1 MNTRNTKNAVRMS
14 FVAFA
19 ALSATM
25 VAGVSNAAEAGG
37 VASQQAVTYKDLNLN
52 SNAGIQILYRRI
64 ENAANQVCGNVG
76 ARDLR
81 AASAQKACVERAISK
96 AVADVNSPMLTMV
109 SVVKSSDSVTQSFPI
124 AQVR

>member
-1 MNTRNTKNAVRMS
+1 MT

-25 VAGVSNAAEAGG
+25 LAGVTNAAEAGN
-37 VASQQAVTYKDLNLN
+37 VAPTLAVTYKDLNLN

-64 ENAANQVCGNVG
+64 EGAANQVCGKVD

-81 AASAQKACVERAISK
+81 AVSAKKACVEHAISN
-96 AVADVNSPMLTMV
+96 AVAAVNSPMLTMV
-109 SVVKSSDSVTQSFPI
+109 SVAKSSDSVPQSLPT